1 MYRMEVS
8 CGVSSSKNIIP
19 MFSKNPR
26 HWLIRFVIGCGQFWL
41 VPRTAEET
49 NDLDTQRNQAGGAFR
64 VCDST
69 NNKVT
74 ASSQSGLESRA
85 SVFRAKRQ
93 REGIR
98 PEAHHL
104 YALVRNIQV
113 PTQPPG
119 FAGINCPEGK
129 MPDSRAPTCVR
140 PAVATSRPVPQ
151 GKLDT
156 VPHTQLVV
164 EGSKTV
170 LEEVLGGSNFASGVP
185 VTEAEGDDALFPFSW
200 ASLPVKIMSEHRRLL
215 YIKVASLTRLMPL
228 VMPKRKNR
236 RLK

>member
-1 MYRMEVS
+1 MR
-8 CGVSSSKNIIP
+8 
-19 MFSKNPR
+19 
-26 HWLIRFVIGCGQFWL
+26 
-41 VPRTAEET
+41 
-49 NDLDTQRNQAGGAFR
+49 
-64 VCDST
+64 
-69 NNKVT
+69 
-74 ASSQSGLESRA
+74 
-85 SVFRAKRQ
+85 
-93 REGIR
+93 GIK
-98 PEAHHL
+98 PDADHL

-129 MPDSRAPTCVR
+129 MPGSRAPTCVR

-170 LEEVLGGSNFASGVP
+170 LEEVLGGSHLASGVP
-185 VTEAEGDDALFPFSW
+185 VSEAERGDALFPFSW
-200 ASLPVKIMSEHRRLL
+200 AWLPVKIMAEHRRLL
-215 YIKVASLTRLMPL
+215 YITAARLTRVMPL